1 MKSGVPPFF
10 SLYFCPLNRDETIT
24 ASKPKRESE
33 RNKMASPASLGLR
46 VENDYLEAGDVS

>member
-1 MKSGVPPFF
+1 MKSGVPPI
-10 SLYFCPLNRDETIT
+10 SLYFCPLNRDGTIT

-46 VENDYLEAGDVS
+46 VEYDYLEAGGVS